1 MNLLTTMDDEAIAD
15 YLHRKTAFMDD
26 RRRSLGPEYYSSKEF
41 WDRMWEQEWENLEN
55 RLSGSQIDDLEPM
68 DTLPMVFPMMEH
80 EDKLLNLY
88 TYSDF
93 TMLHN
98 QGIFRDTKFF
108 IDRAGK
114 WTKKVIQEMKAYGYE
129 YSRTINKHLLMEIES
144 ND

>member
-1 MNLLTTMDDEAIAD
+1 MDDEEIAD

-41 WDRMWEQEWENLEN
+41 WDRMWEQEWENLED
-55 RLSGSQIDDLEPM
+55 RLNNPLTEDLEPV

-80 EDKLLNLY
+80 EDELLNLY

-98 QGIFRDTKFF
+98 QGIFRDNKFF
-108 IDRAGK
+108 IDRTGK
-114 WTKKVIQEMKAYGYE
+114 WTKKVIQEMKTYGYE
-129 YSRTINKHLLMEIES
+129 YSRTINKHLLMEVPP

>member
-1 MNLLTTMDDEAIAD
+1 MDDEEIAD

-41 WDRMWEQEWENLEN
+41 WDRLWGQEWEALED
-55 RLSGSQIDDLEPM
+55 RLNNPLSEPLESMEIVPV
-68 DTLPMVFPMMEH
+68 VFPTLEY
-80 EDKLLNLY
+80 EGELLNLY

-108 IDRAGK
+108 IDKTGK
-114 WTKKVIQEMKAYGYE
+114 WKKNVIKDMKAYGYE
-129 YSRTINKHLLMEIES
+129 YRYTINKHLLMEAS
-144 ND
+144 NYD

>member
-1 MNLLTTMDDEAIAD
+1 MDDEEIAD

-55 RLSGSQIDDLEPM
+55 RLNN
-68 DTLPMVFPMMEH
+68 LPMAELEIIEPLPIVFPLMKYNDE
-80 EDKLLNLY
+80 LLNLY

-93 TMLHN
+93 VMLHN
-98 QGIFRDTKFF
+98 QGIFRDEKFF
-108 IDRAGK
+108 IDKTGK
-114 WTKKVIQEMKAYGYE
+114 WKKNVIKYMNTYGYE
-129 YSRTINKHLLMEIES
+129 YRQTINKHLLMEVPS